1 MFIEPEKNVVIG
13 ITKCR
18 MVEDIFDKDE
28 LVDVA
33 LGNDGQNISFK
44 GYDVLLVEQDD
55 P

>member
-1 MFIEPEKNVVIG
+1 MFIEHEKNIVIG

-44 GYDVLLVEQDD
+44 GYDVLLVE
-55 P
+55 